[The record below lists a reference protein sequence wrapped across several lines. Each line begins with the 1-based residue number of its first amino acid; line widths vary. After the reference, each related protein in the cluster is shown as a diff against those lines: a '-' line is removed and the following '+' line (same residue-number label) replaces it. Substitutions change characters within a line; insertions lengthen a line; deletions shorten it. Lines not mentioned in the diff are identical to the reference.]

1 MTSDNQKYVINIKLA
16 EGFSNINKIKF
27 PEHVVIC
34 IDSKGHFKILDISN
48 NNHISSK
55 WCYIFSER
63 EGLHMVFNIDEDDNV
78 FAFVFPINKGNH
90 GGHYYNIDQK
100 NGLFYHVA
108 HIHITNKDEDLPDFS
123 EDLKIDNGVDKDRYM
138 KILDNRE
145 KRRIELN
152 DYKPDITT
160 YSDNEDDDSSDVDES
175 DNEISSIKKR
185 LTNIEDKLDR
195 LLDIMS

>member
-1 MTSDNQKYVINIKLA
+1 
-16 EGFSNINKIKF
+16 
-27 PEHVVIC
+27 
-34 IDSKGHFKILDISN
+34 
-48 NNHISSK
+48 
-55 WCYIFSER
+55 
-63 EGLHMVFNIDEDDNV
+63 
-78 FAFVFPINKGNH
+78 
-90 GGHYYNIDQK
+90 
-100 NGLFYHVA
+100 
-108 HIHITNKDEDLPDFS
+108 
-123 EDLKIDNGVDKDRYM
+123 M